1 MMEIHVKLKYALI
14 NVVDRDTVIRNLN
27 ANVTLVTLGKIVL
40 NSFVKIIVMEED
52 LAQKDNVI
60 VLLVT
65 KDPIVNTKAVKMTVI
80 KMENVLMENA
90 FVILVTALKI
100 IVKVKLV

>member
-1 MMEIHVKLKYALI
+1 
-14 NVVDRDTVIRNLN
+14 
-27 ANVTLVTLGKIVL
+27 
-40 NSFVKIIVMEED
+40 MEED